1 MKGLI
6 LNCMG
11 KHEDAQRECQAWPQ
25 ERYQSRTCA
34 GTSTDC
40 CKRAEKKYDEAIK
53 AYRNALRI
61 DKVRN
66 IALLLKIP
74 LMTLLSSRL
83 S

>member
-11 KHEDAQRECQAWPQ
+11 KHEDAQENVKRGLKNDIKSHVCWHVYGLLQ
-25 ERYQSRTCA
+25 
-34 GTSTDC
+34 
-40 CKRAEKKYDEAIK
+40 RAEKKYDEAIK

-74 LMTLLSSRL
+74 LMILLSSRL